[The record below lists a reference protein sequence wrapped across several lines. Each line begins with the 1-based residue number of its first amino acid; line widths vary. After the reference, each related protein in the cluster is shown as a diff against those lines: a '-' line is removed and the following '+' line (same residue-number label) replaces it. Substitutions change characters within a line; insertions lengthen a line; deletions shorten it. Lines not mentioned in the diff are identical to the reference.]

1 MTKLLHSWG
10 MNTNPITQL
19 EQFRQEVYHTFD
31 HRADAATELLDALT
45 GNITARSVVELSLAP
60 SFRRTYSSVYVA
72 IGACFAITQPEDRR
86 RREQTLLRLIAAHL
100 APPERRK
107 FWLFGMDATAI
118 PRIFARTL
126 PDRGFV
132 HCANPIGGNKPIT
145 IGHQYSLARVLA
157 RQVARGGPGLDR
169 ALALAAHPDA
179 GDRAASRRSPSRHP
193 DDGRP
198 VAFSR
203 RSVRPGRG

>member
-1 MTKLLHSWG
+1 M
-10 MNTNPITQL
+10 
-19 EQFRQEVYHTFD
+19 
-31 HRADAATELLDALT
+31 LDALT

-107 FWLFGMDATAI
+107 FWVFGMDATAI

-132 HCANPIGGNKPIT
+132 HCANPISGNKPIT
-145 IGHQYSLARVLA
+145 IGHQYSLLVYLPAKLPGVDPAWIVPLLWRRIPTQETELQVGVA
-157 RQVARGGPGLDR
+157 QVATLTT
-169 ALALAAHPDA
+169 AC
-179 GDRAASRRSPSRHP
+179 
-193 DDGRP
+193 P

>member
-145 IGHQYSLARVLA
+145 MGISTPCSRTCPPSCQGWTRPGSCPCS
-157 RQVARGGPGLDR
+157 GG
-169 ALALAAHPDA
+169 
-179 GDRAASRRSPSRHP
+179 ASRRRRPSCKS
-193 DDGRP
+193 
-198 VAFSR
+198 A
-203 RSVRPGRG
+203 